1 MIGVVAKLPA
11 QEGKGA
17 ELAKVMNDLAE
28 QVRANEDGCL
38 QYDIMQ
44 ASDNDDMIYVIEK
57 YKDPDALKAHGASDH
72 FKAAQRAIGAVI
84 GGKPDIQY
92 LKG

>member
-1 MIGVVAKLPA
+1 MIGIIAKLPA

-44 ASDNDDMIYVIEK
+44 VADNEDMVVVIEK
-57 YKDPDALKAHGASDH
+57 YKDQDAVNAHGASDH
-72 FKAAQRAIGAVI
+72 
-84 GGKPDIQY
+84 
-92 LKG
+92 LKVRNAPLAP

>member
-17 ELAKVMNDLAE
+17 ELKKVMESLAE
-28 QVRANEDGCL
+28 QVRANESGCL

-44 ASDNDDMIYVIEK
+44 ASDNDDMIFVIEK
-57 YKDPDALKAHGASDH
+57 YADQDALKAHGASDH
-72 FKAAQRAIGAVI
+72 FKAAQPAIGAVI

>member
-17 ELAKVMNDLAE
+17 ELAKVMNDLAD
-28 QVRANEDGCL
+28 QVRANEEGCL

-44 ASDNDDMIYVIEK
+44 ASDNDDMIFVIEK
-57 YKDPDALKAHGASDH
+57 YASQEALKAHGDSDH
-72 FKAAQRAIGAVI
+72 FKGAQRSIGAFI